1 MVAPAR
7 FETRRTGSD
16 TRYSRSESTSTSA
29 LVLPPA
35 SKLAWTMRA
44 TELYA
49 YEYFRRETAEPLQL
63 IQPAGPWVRLALQ
76 MSLESEPVL
85 RAITAV
91 GAAHRANISVTHA
104 SLAVAM
110 STDDKMLSRKLYGKA
125 LSVLQTHIE
134 KVTHHKAA
142 LEPVLVTCLLL
153 ITFEILFEDE
163 HTAFIHYTLA
173 RRLVDQLE
181 ADRIDV
187 KSTFQLQSPATT
199 NDLSSTFDRLRDD
212 LAPLLDQI
220 ENQDLTQRELTR
232 HIFPLRKQLSSQLTS
247 LIAEGHAILHEFR
260 SLAAPYWQDR
270 LDLDPAARL
279 CLTYCHSRSVAVP
292 GTSTLE
298 TRRKTV
304 LESLQ
309 AWSDMIATHHLGESR
324 CAQLLMIRHFTS
336 LHSLSTCRATS
347 EMSTDSFSQK
357 SIEILDVI
365 EAYLAHSHL
374 RTREQS
380 RDESTSIAHDR
391 GVLPALHIIATKSRA
406 LPTRSRAVAL
416 LRKYRRREGLRW
428 SPVVA
433 AIAEAVINLE
443 ESRADA
449 LQWGDDV
456 SASGDSSIRQ
466 VPEAARFAEIVIC
479 GERMDATHVRL
490 ICARFDF
497 GSDGR
502 KIVLEEFEGEGGPLV
517 TKATRTRTFDLG
529 GIAWG
534 GDGSVELDIA

>member
-1 MVAPAR
+1 
-7 FETRRTGSD
+7 
-16 TRYSRSESTSTSA
+16 
-29 LVLPPA
+29 
-35 SKLAWTMRA
+35 
-44 TELYA
+44 
-49 YEYFRRETAEPLQL
+49 L

-110 STDDKMLSRKLYGKA
+110 STDDKTLSRKLYGKA
-125 LSVLQTHIE
+125 LSALQAHID

-173 RRLVDQLE
+173 RRLVDQLQAE
-181 ADRIDV
+181 DSYA
-187 KSTFQLQSPATT
+187 KSTFRLQSPAIT
-199 NDLSSTFDRLRDD
+199 NDLSSTFDRLQED

-220 ENQDLTQRELTR
+220 ETQTSTQRELTQ

-270 LDLDPAARL
+270 PDLDHAARL

-298 TRRKTV
+298 TRRMTV

-309 AWSDMIATHHLGESR
+309 AWSDMIATHRLGESR
-324 CAQLLMIRHFTS
+324 CAQLLRIRHFTS

-347 EMSTDSFSQK
+347 EMSTDDFALK
-357 SIEILDVI
+357 STEILDVI

-374 RTREQS
+374 RTRAQS
-380 RDESTSIAHDR
+380 RDEATSISHDR
-391 GVLPALHIIATKSRA
+391 GVLPALHIIATKSRD

-433 AIAEAVINLE
+433 AIADAVIKLE

-449 LQWGDDV
+449 LNCGNEEPDTD
-456 SASGDSSIRQ
+456 AICAKP
-466 VPEAARFAEIVIC
+466 VPEAARFADIVIC
-479 GERMDATHVRL
+479 GERMDASHIRL
-490 ICARFDF
+490 VCARFKPE
-497 GSDGR
+497 SQGR
-502 KIVLEEFEGEGGPLV
+502 RIVLEEFEGEGEPLS
-517 TKATRTRTFDLG
+517 TWPTRTRTFDVG
-529 GIAWG
+529 EMAWG
-534 GDGSVELDIA
+534 GEGMVEQVVHSRE